1 MPVKKKSAITSRTKS
16 KTSLQI
22 PQETEQNWVAKTFRN
37 KFIVVALAIIVLAG
51 LLYYFRSLFIVA
63 IVNGQPIDRISFTK
77 ELEKA
82 AGPQILS
89 QLVTKTLVLQ
99 EAKKQN
105 VAISDNEIAAEMKKI
120 EDQLTTQGQKLDD
133 ALAAQSMTRKDLQ
146 EQIRIQKLAEKILA
160 KEVEITDKE
169 VDDYVTQ
176 NKDALQQSSNSGELK
191 KQVKE
196 QLKQQKLQERF
207 RTWLQEL
214 QQKAKILYFVNSK

>member
-1 MPVKKKSAITSRTKS
+1 MSVKKKSATTSRAKS

-22 PQETEQNWVAKTFRN
+22 TQEIEQNWVAKSLRN
-37 KFIVVALAIIVLAG
+37 KFIVAALVIILLAG
-51 LLYYFRSLFIVA
+51 LLYFFRSLFIVA

-82 AGPQILS
+82 AGPQILN
-89 QLVTKTLVLQ
+89 QLVTKALVLQ

-105 VAISDNEIAAEMKKI
+105 VAISDNEIAAEIKKI
-120 EDQLTTQGQKLDD
+120 EDQLTAQGQKLDD

-146 EQIRIQKLAEKILA
+146 EQIRIQKLAEKMLA

-191 KQVKE
+191 KQVRE

-214 QQKAKILYFVNSK
+214 QQKAKILYFVNVK